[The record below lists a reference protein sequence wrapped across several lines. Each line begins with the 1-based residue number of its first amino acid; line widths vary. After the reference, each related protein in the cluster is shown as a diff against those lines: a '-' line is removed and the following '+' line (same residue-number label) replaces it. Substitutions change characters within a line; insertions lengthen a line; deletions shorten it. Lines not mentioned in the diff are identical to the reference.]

1 MPLPFLILGGAIL
14 TGGYGLKKGLDAIET
29 SDKAEEVQKNAEK
42 IYEDAKNKMQ
52 RKKNSV
58 ANSIKSLGEIKL
70 KSASNEI
77 KEFADEFSKIKN
89 LKLSDSKGLDE
100 LGRLTFTANDL
111 KELKEISIGATNMLK
126 DTVGSGA
133 AGILLGAG
141 AYGGV
146 AMLGTAGTGAAISG
160 LSGIAATNATLAWL
174 GGGTLAAGGGGV
186 ALGTAV
192 LGGLIAG
199 PALLLA
205 GSLFNSKAKEKLEN
219 ARINQA
225 KAEKFASD
233 VNVAVSE
240 MNIIQKYAKDIYDI
254 IAKLQ
259 VLSKAANLRMKNA
272 IKKSGTDWKKFDVET
287 REAVF
292 VAVKTVQGLKAAID
306 VPLLSEDGQLTAK
319 ARQFARTG
327 KSELQKLEK

>member
-292 VAVKTVQGLKAAID
+292 VAVKTVQGLKTAID

-327 KSELQKLEK
+327 KSELQKLER